1 MRNNSEPPGV
11 IDWFQGN
18 DAVFPAHEGPPTA
31 YIAANFNNTSGTGTI
46 SNWLLT
52 PVVDMFNGQQM
63 SFWTRTVAGSIYPD
77 RLQVRAST
85 AGESTNVGTTSQ
97 SVGDFT
103 TLLLDINENY
113 QQGGYPEVWTQYTVT
128 MSGVSG
134 TPTGRFAL
142 RYFVENGGPSGA
154 NSNYIGVDTGCADP
168 GGPPPPPPPR
178 TTSASPPPATTAT
191 SASHLR
197 LHPPPPSASAS
208 TATATATTSS
218 ATTR

>member
-18 DAVFPAHEGPPTA
+18 DTVFPAHEGPPTA

-63 SFWTRTVAGSIYPD
+63 SFWTRTVAQPNPYPD

-85 AGESTNVGTTSQ
+85 AGASTNVGTTAL

-103 TLLLDINENY
+103 TLLLDINETY
-113 QQGGYPEVWTQYTVT
+113 QQGGYPEEWTQ
-128 MSGVSG
+128 
-134 TPTGRFAL
+134 
-142 RYFVENGGPSGA
+142 
-154 NSNYIGVDTGCADP
+154 
-168 GGPPPPPPPR
+168 
-178 TTSASPPPATTAT
+178 
-191 SASHLR
+191 
-197 LHPPPPSASAS
+197 
-208 TATATATTSS
+208 
-218 ATTR
+218 